1 MGVISEID
9 SILKYGNETELILF
23 LRSNNMTWYDALIA
37 ANKGWKDGELKR
49 HNVHSKVQEGGGG
62 LAPCPPEFRQ

>member
-37 ANKGWKDGELKR
+37 ANKVWGDRELKR
-49 HNVHSKVQEGGGG
+49 HNVHSTVQEGGGG